1 MRVFV
6 FRLIFPPGR
15 ESLRTRRRGRV
26 FLCPETGRHSS
37 FLMFMSESV
46 CWNCGK
52 DVGGDHFCS
61 SCVKLQPLGPGSDY
75 FSFFELPRKLRL
87 DAKDLESRFY
97 ALSRRLH
104 PDNFFQATDEERRA
118 STERTAILNDGYR
131 ILKEP
136 VSRATYLLELEGE
149 KVEGSAKQVPPELLE
164 EVFELNEQLAEI
176 KAAQAEESREE
187 GRLEELRRPLE
198 ETKKS
203 FEARQEAFYQEL
215 DSLSAEWDRMA
226 DAKAPQ
232 TERRGKQQKIA
243 QLLSKRKY
251 LENLLRDVNEALNP
265 SGMGKADQSSSKT
278 QTPLLQIKLGTTNSG
293 KRDID

>member
-1 MRVFV
+1 MA
-6 FRLIFPPGR
+6 
-15 ESLRTRRRGRV
+15 
-26 FLCPETGRHSS
+26 
-37 FLMFMSESV
+37 ESV

-52 DVGGDHFCS
+52 EVGGGHFCS
-61 SCVKLQPLGPGSDY
+61 SCVKLQPLGLGSDY
-75 FSFFELPRKLRL
+75 FTFFELPKKLRL

-104 PDNFFQATDEERRA
+104 PDNFFQAPDEERRA
-118 STERTAILNDGYR
+118 SMERTSILNDGYR
-131 ILKEP
+131 ILKES

-149 KVEGSAKQVPPELLE
+149 KVEGSTKQVPPELLE

-176 KAAQAEESREE
+176 KMAQAGEGGDESQLRDLRQHLEES
-187 GRLEELRRPLE
+187 
-198 ETKKS
+198 KKS

-226 DAKAPQ
+226 DAQAPQ
-232 TERRGKQQKIA
+232 RERRGHLGKLA

-265 SGMGKADQSSSKT
+265 TTTGKNEKMGKADQSSNKT
-278 QTPLLQIKLGTTNSG
+278 QTPPLQIKLGTE
-293 KRDID
+293 